1 MSSSGR
7 TGLIVVVVLTA
18 VLGTIG
24 YLFVV
29 QNSERVT
36 DLSLDLGVLGAVH
49 LRHPMAV
56 THLLGIALGSGLLG
70 GLILGALSGR
80 RRKESA
86 DSYGAATSS
95 DHDWT

>member
-1 MSSSGR
+1 MSRSGQ
-7 TGLIVVVVLTA
+7 TGLIVVLVLTA
-18 VLGTIG
+18 ILGTVG

-36 DLSLDLGVLGAVH
+36 DLSLDLGALGAVH
-49 LRHPMAV
+49 LQQPMAI
-56 THLLGIALGSGLLG
+56 TQLLGIALGSGLLG

-80 RRKESA
+80 RRKGAS
-86 DSYGAATSS
+86 DSHGATAGS